1 MIEPFLS
8 DPRIRFVCPRCR
20 AALLWP
26 QSERQPIRC
35 AAHCGAG
42 PFPFAGGRPVFI
54 DDDQSLFRRENYPRQ
69 EGPGAATGDFYASSR
84 PDWLTRFVRA
94 LPAPA
99 RNIAQ
104 RENFDW
110 LLRQLAER
118 GWKRVLVVGAGVEH
132 AFPPPFARAWTE
144 KRIDVLPLDVSL
156 RSFCAAIAD
165 AHQLPLPDGCADAVV
180 CQAVLEHVLDP
191 DLAASEL
198 FRVCR
203 LGGLALVEAP
213 LCYPTHDWPYDFHRF
228 TLAGLRVLMRGFDCV
243 AMGPAVGPGSA
254 AALAFRD
261 FLVSLA
267 PPRARWQVPMRLIA
281 SLATFW
287 WKWLDRPASRR
298 PAGLGASAG
307 FFFLGARRETPLS
320 RKISFLPSCSSSGSD
335 DG

>member
-1 MIEPFLS
+1 MTIKPVDEIV
-8 DPRIRFVCPRCR
+8 RKIRDCR
-20 AALLWP
+20 RLAVTSHL
-26 QSERQPIRC
+26 
-35 AAHCGAG
+35 
-42 PFPFAGGRPVFI
+42 
-54 DDDQSLFRRENYPRQ
+54 
-69 EGPGAATGDFYASSR
+69 R
-84 PDWLTRFVRA
+84 PDG
-94 LPAPA
+94 
-99 RNIAQ
+99 
-104 RENFDW
+104 D
-110 LLRQLAER
+110 
-118 GWKRVLVVGAGVEH
+118 
-132 AFPPPFARAWTE
+132 
-144 KRIDVLPLDVSL
+144 SL
-156 RSFCAAIAD
+156 CS
-165 AHQLPLPDGCADAVV
+165 
-180 CQAVLEHVLDP
+180 
-191 DLAASEL
+191 
-198 FRVCR
+198 
-203 LGGLALVEAP
+203 GLALVEAP